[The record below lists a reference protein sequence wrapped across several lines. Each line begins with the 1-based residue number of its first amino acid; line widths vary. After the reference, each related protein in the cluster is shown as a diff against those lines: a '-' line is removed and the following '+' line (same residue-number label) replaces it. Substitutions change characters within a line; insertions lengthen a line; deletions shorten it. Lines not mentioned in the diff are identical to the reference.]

1 MKPYKCRKAEVNG
14 VFANALRN
22 APAKIQ
28 RNKKQTIE
36 AEKKKKMTKRV
47 RLEVVA
53 TMKKTWHIFS
63 NLFNLFLFCCVFY
76 FAIKN

>member
-36 AEKKKKMTKRV
+36 AEKKKMTKRV
-47 RLEVVA
+47 KLEVVA

>member
-1 MKPYKCRKAEVNG
+1 MKPYKCRKADMHRA
-14 VFANALRN
+14 FANTFRN

-36 AEKKKKMTKRV
+36 AKKKKMKKKV
-47 RLEVVA
+47 KLEVVA

>member
-36 AEKKKKMTKRV
+36 AKKKKMTKKV
-47 RLEVVA
+47 KLEVVA

-63 NLFNLFLFCCVFY
+63 NLFNLFLFYCVFY

>member
-36 AEKKKKMTKRV
+36 AEKKKM
-47 RLEVVA
+47 EVVA